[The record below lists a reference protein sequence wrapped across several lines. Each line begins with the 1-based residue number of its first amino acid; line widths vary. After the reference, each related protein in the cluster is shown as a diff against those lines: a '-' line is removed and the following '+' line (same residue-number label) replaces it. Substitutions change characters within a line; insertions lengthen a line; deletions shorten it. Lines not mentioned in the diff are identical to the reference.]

1 MSQNSTFL
9 LTSRIYQKWKDW
21 DNVRGGFIIR
31 AHATLTL
38 SLCLH
43 CKHKRQLDNI
53 FLIVSPKHQSLSQQ
67 PSPLVCLLGKRKKQL
82 VVWVCQFQHIMEIL
96 QYFYF
101 IYLTFHFCLEAVTG
115 QRGEQPLLWANR
127 MWLGCNGDQYYF
139 ICTWMRN
146 TRL

>member
-1 MSQNSTFL
+1 MSQNPTFL

-21 DNVRGGFIIR
+21 DRGGFIIR

-38 SLCLH
+38 SLCLY

-96 QYFYF
+96 QYFLF
-101 IYLTFHFCLEAVTG
+101 YLLNI
-115 QRGEQPLLWANR
+115 PLLSRGSKWSNGKEEESSR
-127 MWLGCNGDQYYF
+127 YCEQIGCGLDVMK
-139 ICTWMRN
+139 ISTLSVPGWE
-146 TRL
+146 TL